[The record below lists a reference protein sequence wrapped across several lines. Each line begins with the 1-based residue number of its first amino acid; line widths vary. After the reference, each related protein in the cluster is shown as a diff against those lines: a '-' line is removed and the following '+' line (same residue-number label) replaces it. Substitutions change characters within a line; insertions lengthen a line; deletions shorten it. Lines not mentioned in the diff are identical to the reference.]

1 MIVKRRVEEQASE
14 RGNRRGLVDGG
25 EARLLRNSGGV

>member
-14 RGNRRGLVDGG
+14 RENRRGFVDGG
-25 EARLLRNSGGV
+25 KARLLRSPGGF